1 MLGTATLLGHTK
13 LDPEQVELLQT
24 ISLSSQQLSN
34 LISNVLD
41 MSRIEEN
48 KLTIEKVP
56 IHLEKCMQ
64 EVLDLFRTDMVRMKL
79 DPILELDPN
88 LPVCIIT
95 DELRL
100 RQILTN
106 LLSNAIKFSKP
117 HGIVILAVRRFE
129 SAPDK
134 LYFSVEDEGIGI
146 SEAASKALF
155 ESFRQA
161 EASTARRFGGS
172 GLGLVIAKV
181 RRGWKRIM
189 RVVTDPHRGW

>member
-1 MLGTATLLGHTK
+1 
-13 LDPEQVELLQT
+13 
-24 ISLSSQQLSN
+24 
-34 LISNVLD
+34 

-181 RRGWKRIM
+181 RCACALKADYYTGGPTRAETGGAPGRHDKLYQCA
-189 RVVTDPHRGW
+189 